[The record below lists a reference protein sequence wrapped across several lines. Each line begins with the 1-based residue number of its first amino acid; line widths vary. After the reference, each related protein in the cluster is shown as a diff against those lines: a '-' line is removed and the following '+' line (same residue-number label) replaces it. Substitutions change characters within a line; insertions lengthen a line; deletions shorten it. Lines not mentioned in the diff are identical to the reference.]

1 MLKILSKSLL
11 TVSAMSLFLNA
22 SSTLISQDQIA
33 EFKDLELFKRVN
45 IDIVNGHDL
54 GSLYYFNIKV
64 QGNPNTVY
72 LTKDKKYLI
81 SGDVINTTSGK
92 KLVAPVDLS
101 ILEDG
106 KEALTFGTGTQELV
120 LFTDPEC
127 PYCKKFESY
136 FKQIEDKVKMK
147 IFFFPLD
154 FHKNARDLSAYVM
167 SQETNDGKIEAM
179 LSTTKDSENFKN
191 RNIPSEKLNELYAS
205 IDEQIKLGVQLG
217 VQGTPALFDKDGNA
231 VSWTELLANYGIQV
245 K

>member
-11 TVSAMSLFLNA
+11 TVSAMTLMLNA
-22 SSTLISQDQIA
+22 SSTLISQDKI
-33 EFKDLELFKRVN
+33 EEIKELELFKRAN

-54 GSLYYFNIKV
+54 DSLYYLNIKV

-72 LTKDKKYLI
+72 LTKDKKYLV
-81 SGDVINTTSGK
+81 SGEVINTTSGK
-92 KLVAPVDLS
+92 KLTAPVDLS
-101 ILEDG
+101 ILEEG
-106 KEALTFGTGTQELV
+106 KEALTFGKGSQELV

-136 FKQIEDKVKMK
+136 FKQIEDKVKIK

-167 SQETNDGKIEAM
+167 SKDTNEDKVKAM
-179 LSTTKDSENFKN
+179 LNTTKDSENFKN
-191 RNIPSEKLNELYAS
+191 RNIPAEKLNELYSS

-217 VQGTPALFDKDGNA
+217 VQGTPALFDKDGNS
-231 VSWTELLANYGIQV
+231 VSWTELLASHGIQV